1 MRTAKLALCLTTS
14 CLLLITASSTALA
27 SATLSANGEQIQA
40 PKSDI
45 REIVADNAALVAEIE
60 AVRQALAT
68 ERKSTQELI
77 DELNAYTEAIEE
89 ERALLREQ
97 NEILKSLSDAYKR
110 QAQAERE
117 RGWGRLLL
125 GLVIGGAVGAI
136 AH

>member
-1 MRTAKLALCLTTS
+1 MRTAKLALCLMTS
-14 CLLLITASSTALA
+14 CLLLITASSTAHGA
-27 SATLSANGEQIQA
+27 ATLTESGEIAA

-45 REIVADNAALVAEIE
+45 REVIADNAALVAEVE
-60 AVRQALAT
+60 AIRQALAA
-68 ERKSTQELI
+68 ERKSTQDLI
-77 DELNAYTEAIEE
+77 DELNAYTKATDE

-97 NEILKSLSDAYKR
+97 NEILKNISDAYKR

-117 RGWGRLLL
+117 RGFGRLLL